1 MANFPLNIKLVK
13 VCPICQTEYQQN
25 LMQVLSEN
33 EAGML
38 TYVTC
43 THCQASLLTR
53 FSTLPQGIVGN
64 AILTDLKSHEVMSY
78 ADSDALSEND
88 VLDIHQIIIKK
99 DLMKYL
105 RK

>member
-13 VCPICQTEYQQN
+13 TCPICQTEYQQN

-33 EAGML
+33 ETGML

-64 AILTDLKSHEVMSY
+64 AILTDLKSEEVMPF

-88 VLDIHQIIIKK
+88 VLDIHQLIIKK